1 MYEQRCETTWGDED
15 CLTTI
20 TITQTGTDPNLE
32 TIREQVIS
40 TLVGLGYGLTTV
52 EEVFLVNN

>member
-20 TITQTGTDPNLE
+20 VITQTGTDCTPEMLLD
-32 TIREQVIS
+32 QFKS
-40 TLVGLGYGLTTV
+40 TLAGLGYTDTTIK
-52 EEVFLVNN
+52 ELFE